1 MSTFDEIFKRWVDKN
16 ELAQDDI
23 IPILMEYVQ
32 TFDKGEFNPQMAM
45 AFIQIANSQYING
58 QSGLVLALNNA
69 LKMVG
74 IKKGYHWADVL
85 DQNGNLLKRIWQPQN
100 GLIQN

>member
-1 MSTFDEIFKRWVDKN
+1 MAAFDDIFQRWVN
-16 ELAQDDI
+16 EGILTQDDI
-23 IPILMEYVQ
+23 LPILKEYVEV
-32 TFDKGEFNPQMAM
+32 FDKGEFNPQVAL
-45 AFIQIANSQYING
+45 AFAQIASQQFINN
-58 QSGLVLALNNA
+58 QSGIHIALNNA

-74 IKKGYHWADVL
+74 IKKGYHWADIL